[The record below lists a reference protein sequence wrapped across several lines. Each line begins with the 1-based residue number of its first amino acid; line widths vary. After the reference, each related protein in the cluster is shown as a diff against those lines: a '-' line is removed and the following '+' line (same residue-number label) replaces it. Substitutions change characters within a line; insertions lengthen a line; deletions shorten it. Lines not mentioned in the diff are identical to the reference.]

1 MPEKAVRNSFFE
13 KICRIGSRK
22 KAYADALAFFIVFAA
37 SVLTTFAVGRLV
49 PSSEEARLSVTVEDA
64 AGDAILEEKDIEDI
78 SIFYAT
84 EDDPEFSDRLKI
96 SKDDILSYCPAI
108 LNWKYAT
115 HLPNSI
121 VGIRVD
127 IALAETAG
135 LKDGVFPE
143 VKLKINKTK
152 FYGSARRKKHLIL
165 RKTEGNHYQ
174 FEIGKKGVAGSRTSY
189 RWRVLFSLFFIIMTA
204 FLALRSF
211 CAGVFSHRDKARRE
225 GKSLSAGSV
234 QTICLKC
241 LMIVS
246 FFLLSLFPVFKFN
259 PDKIDTWE
267 NRTLEPFPEHFHFN
281 DASACFAQI
290 EKFFNDR
297 FFGRNFL
304 IGLADK
310 IRTTF
315 ERSDTVWVFKG
326 DDDWLFYYQSLPE
339 TKHSTFKHE
348 YFPGAEEYIGKIAD
362 YAASRGKRFI
372 YVICPDKY
380 RIYGDKLKSYASNY
394 YLRDDVIDDFVERL
408 RSKYDFPVIYQRH
421 ELLQKKAELGHDLYF
436 RYDTHWTEE
445 GAYYG
450 LYLPLLKEL
459 SVAPVPIDRWEQ
471 KESRSGDLFSFLF
484 KEKGKDQPLPP
495 HRYYEPAF
503 GKTASVRTVKDIHIP
518 NEDYDIVLS
527 DNPDGAPH
535 NVVFLRD
542 SFMNAAIDIF
552 ANTFRQSVFIRRYRF
567 FKSDMDYIDR
577 SDVIVLEQV
586 ERYVYQALLQ
596 EFDLEN

>member
-84 EDDPEFSDRLKI
+84 EDNPEFSDQHKI
-96 SKDDILSYCPAI
+96 SKDDILSYCPAV

-189 RWRVLFSLFFIIMTA
+189 SWRVLFSLFFIIMTA

-211 CAGVFSHRDKARRE
+211 CADVFSHRDKARRE

-281 DASACFAQI
+281 DASACNAWKALSLRYS
-290 EKFFNDR
+290 EKVETPV
-297 FFGRNFL
+297 
-304 IGLADK
+304 AK
-310 IRTTF
+310 I
-315 ERSDTVWVFKG
+315 
-326 DDDWLFYYQSLPE
+326 
-339 TKHSTFKHE
+339 
-348 YFPGAEEYIGKIAD
+348 
-362 YAASRGKRFI
+362 
-372 YVICPDKY
+372 
-380 RIYGDKLKSYASNY
+380 
-394 YLRDDVIDDFVERL
+394 
-408 RSKYDFPVIYQRH
+408 
-421 ELLQKKAELGHDLYF
+421 
-436 RYDTHWTEE
+436 
-445 GAYYG
+445 
-450 LYLPLLKEL
+450 
-459 SVAPVPIDRWEQ
+459 
-471 KESRSGDLFSFLF
+471 
-484 KEKGKDQPLPP
+484 
-495 HRYYEPAF
+495 
-503 GKTASVRTVKDIHIP
+503 TASAMPTDSYH
-518 NEDYDIVLS
+518 S
-527 DNPDGAPH
+527 DLP
-535 NVVFLRD
+535 
-542 SFMNAAIDIF
+542 MNAKNTLS
-552 ANTFRQSVFIRRYRF
+552 ANAKIKILMIGSSKLFLSLSQNPSRACSVMRL
-567 FKSDMDYIDR
+567 SP
-577 SDVIVLEQV
+577 
-586 ERYVYQALLQ
+586 
-596 EFDLEN
+596 